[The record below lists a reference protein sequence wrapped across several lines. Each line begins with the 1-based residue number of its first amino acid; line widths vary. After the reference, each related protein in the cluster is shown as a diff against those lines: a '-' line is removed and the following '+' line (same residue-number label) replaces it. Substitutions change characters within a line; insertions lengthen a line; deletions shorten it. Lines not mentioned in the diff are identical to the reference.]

1 MKPLHIV
8 PIMIV
13 LLAFIGG
20 AAAAAPSPMAFIRAM
35 DEKLDPLLEDTDK
48 NKGEILRILNEML
61 DFKQLCRESLGKH
74 WDTRSKADRKDFC
87 ASLKSLIEK
96 NSVKRLKYAKDHK
109 IEYESEEVLGAKAS
123 VVTRITP
130 EKPRAPKTEIEYE
143 LQKAANSWRVTDM
156 VTDGVSLVSTY
167 CSEFGRIIA
176 EDGWDVLMKRMK
188 DKLAEGEET
197 ETVSQP

>member
-1 MKPLHIV
+1 MRPLHIV
-8 PIMIV
+8 PMVIV
-13 LLAFIGG
+13 LLAFVGG
-20 AAAAAPSPMAFIRAM
+20 AAATTPSPMDFLKAV

-48 NKGEILRILNEML
+48 NKAEILRILNEML
-61 DFKQLCRESLGKH
+61 DYKQLCRASLGKR
-74 WDTRSKADRKDFC
+74 WDTRSKAERQDFC
-87 ASLKSLIEK
+87 ATLKALTEK
-96 NSVKRLKYAKDHK
+96 NSVKRLRDAKDHK

-130 EKPRAPKTEIEYE
+130 EEPRAPKSEIEYE

-156 VTDGVSLVSTY
+156 VTDGVSLVNTY
-167 CSEFGRIIA
+167 RSEFGRIIA

-197 ETVSQP
+197 EAVSQP